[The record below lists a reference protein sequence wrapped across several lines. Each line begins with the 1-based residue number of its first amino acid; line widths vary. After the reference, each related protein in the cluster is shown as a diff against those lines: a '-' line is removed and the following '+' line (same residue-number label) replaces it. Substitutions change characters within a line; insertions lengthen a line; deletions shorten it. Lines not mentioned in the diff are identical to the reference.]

1 MAAGMRIRL
10 FLREGGE
17 LGRARAICSGSFSG
31 ISPMRLGG
39 QPCRALEAMAVL
51 AADSTGKQRS
61 PGVLF
66 KSEDP
71 DEIFFMDCSGG
82 APFGS
87 VLGRMPE
94 CADWIYEAGSR
105 AWKGRA
111 RGSSEQDFEA
121 PLFAFW
127 LLQAAICA
135 QEGRHGHQ
143 EDPEWTP
150 EGRKA
155 AQQAVANL
163 EWHWQVPEED
173 RLRMFHAAVNAA
185 GKSLGSQEESR
196 LAELTHP
203 ELAKLFCGIAPQ
215 AYSALA
221 GSDLALRAIV
231 ESCELETAVGAS
243 SVGKP
248 SGSIRI

>member
-1 MAAGMRIRL
+1 MSAGVRIRI
-10 FLREGGE
+10 FKRSGAE
-17 LGRARAICSGSFSG
+17 LGRARALRSGSFSG
-31 ISPMRLGG
+31 IPPMRLRG

-51 AADSTGKQRS
+51 AAGAKGEQRS
-61 PGVLF
+61 PDVLF
-66 KSEDP
+66 KSDDP
-71 DEIFFMDCSGG
+71 DELFFMDCSGG
-82 APFGS
+82 EPFGS
-87 VLGRMPE
+87 VLSRMPE
-94 CADWIYEAGSR
+94 CADWIYEAESR

-111 RGSSEQDFEA
+111 RGSAEQAFEA

-135 QEGRHGHQ
+135 EEGRHGHP
-143 EDPEWTP
+143 EDAEWNP
-150 EGRKA
+150 DGGKV

-163 EWHWQVPEED
+163 DWRWQVPEED
-173 RLRMFHAAVNAA
+173 RLRIFHAALSAA
-185 GKSLGSQEESR
+185 GKLLGSPEGSR

-203 ELAKLFCGIAPQ
+203 ELAKIFCGIAPK

-231 ESCELETAVGAS
+231 ESCELETAVGEHAM
-243 SVGKP
+243 GKP